1 MKYIKEIS
9 LLLIAVVLASDFFI
23 SHIWPIIYLRVYHQ
37 DYYDSSVACAK
48 AMVSFQ
54 EAEEA
59 PSNLDFSVR
68 QRLFLASQIELAQ
81 CHEHELLKKK
91 ALSNGVD
98 QADLDVIDLKALEN
112 ENVPLRSFVKSHLMR
127 K

>member
-1 MKYIKEIS
+1 MKHIKEFS
-9 LLLIAVVLASDFFI
+9 LLIIALVLVSEFFI
-23 SHIWPIIYLRVYHQ
+23 SHIWPTIYLQVYHQ

-68 QRLFLASQIELAQ
+68 QRLLLASQVELAQ
-81 CHEHELLKKK
+81 CHEHELLKRK